1 MRRGWWNQVALWVS
15 RLMNP
20 VVVVVLAIVG
30 MVGLWLVG
38 EVDAQM
44 MLVMALGMSIP
55 LSWVV
60 VRYVV
65 KGKDFDIYNRTDR
78 VPLYLLSIVSISI
91 LAVYVWWMGEEDW
104 FLRLLWL
111 LLTAIVFGIVNNWY
125 KISVHAG
132 MMSGLVTLV
141 VSALGMQSWW
151 WLWIA
156 PLTVAWSRVVLG
168 KHTVGQVLL
177 GIFIPPSIFL
187 IFFG

>member
-1 MRRGWWNQVALWVS
+1 
-15 RLMNP
+15 MNP

-30 MVGLWLVG
+30 MVGLWFMG
-38 EVDAQM
+38 EVDTQM
-44 MLVMALGMSIP
+44 MLVVAWGMSIP

-65 KGKDFDIYNRTDR
+65 KGKDFDIFKRTDR

-91 LAVYVWWMGEEDW
+91 LAGYVWWMGEDW
-104 FLRLLWL
+104 FLKLLWL
-111 LLTAIVFGIVNNWY
+111 LLTVIVFGVVNNWY

-141 VSALGMQSWW
+141 VSLLGIQSWG

-177 GIFIPPSIFL
+177 GISLPPSIFL

>member
-1 MRRGWWNQVALWVS
+1 MRRGWWKQVALWVS

-30 MVGLWLVG
+30 MVGLWIVG
-38 EVDAQM
+38 EVDTQM
-44 MLVMALGMSIP
+44 MLVVALGMSIP
-55 LSWVV
+55 LGWVV
-60 VRYVV
+60 VRYLV
-65 KGKDFDIYNRTDR
+65 KGKDFDIYKRTDR
-78 VPLYLLSIVSISI
+78 VPLYLLSIVSMSI
-91 LAVYVWWMGEEDW
+91 VAGYVWWVGEDW
-104 FLRLLWL
+104 FLKLIWL
-111 LLTAIVFGIVNNWY
+111 LLTAIVFGVVNNWY